1 MAVGV
6 CEGKATGPA
15 EGLAP
20 DGFAPGAGAEAAE
33 DGAPAADDG
42 LPDGEVEGSS
52 TRSEAAVLAAWLRK
66 AVGSGA

>member
-15 EGLAP
+15 EELAP
-20 DGFAPGAGAEAAE
+20 DGFAPGTGAEAAAEGAAAAE
-33 DGAPAADDG
+33 DEVAE
-42 LPDGEVEGSS
+42 GEAEGSS
-52 TRSEAAVLAAWLRK
+52 TRNESAVLAAWVRK